1 MIQNRL
7 IGTNCS
13 IEPIHGNE
21 SLVSALHLLVMDVDQ
36 SEQCYV
42 VGGASIG
49 VCMCGHQE
57 PLQVFSNVTS
67 LAQVRSTEE

>member
-1 MIQNRL
+1 M
-7 IGTNCS
+7 
-13 IEPIHGNE
+13 
-21 SLVSALHLLVMDVDQ
+21 SALHLLVMDVDQ

-67 LAQVRSTEE
+67 LVQVRSTEE